1 MGGLTTW
8 LGFGDAKDPKT
19 TQEGMLGNHPDV
31 DYGQVYRDVAAIL
44 ENEDY
49 DDGSYGPTLVR
60 LAWHCSGTYDKHTGT
75 GGSNGATM
83 RFAPESNHG
92 ANAGLKVVRDLLEPI
107 KQKYPGLSY
116 SDLWTLAGVVAIQE
130 MGGPQIPWRS
140 GRKDALAENCTPD
153 GRLPDGDKGADHIR
167 KIFYK
172 MGFNDQEIVALSGA
186 HALGRCHR
194 DRSGFDGPW
203 SFSPTSFSNAYY
215 DLLLN
220 EKWNMRK
227 WEGPPQFEDSK
238 TKSLMMLM
246 TDMALTTDKK
256 FRPYTEKYAKS
267 EEAFF
272 QDFSK
277 AFAKL
282 LELGVPAENF
292 AGKEPMLLPTVS
304 DWEAQQEKK

>member
-1 MGGLTTW
+1 M
-8 LGFGDAKDPKT
+8 
-19 TQEGMLGNHPDV
+19 
-31 DYGQVYRDVAAIL
+31 
-44 ENEDY
+44 
-49 DDGSYGPTLVR
+49 
-60 LAWHCSGTYDKHTGT
+60 
-75 GGSNGATM
+75 
-83 RFAPESNHG
+83 
-92 ANAGLKVVRDLLEPI
+92 
-107 KQKYPGLSY
+107 
-116 SDLWTLAGVVAIQE
+116 
-130 MGGPQIPWRS
+130 
-140 GRKDALAENCTPD
+140 
-153 GRLPDGDKGADHIR
+153 
-167 KIFYK
+167 
-172 MGFNDQEIVALSGA
+172 IVFIA
-186 HALGRCHR
+186 H
-194 DRSGFDGPW
+194 
-203 SFSPTSFSNAYY
+203 SNAYY

-227 WEGPPQFEDSK
+227 WKGPPQFEDTK

-246 TDMALTTDKK
+246 TDMALTTDRA